1 MQTDVRLF
9 KLTNGEDII
18 AQIIENNSNTY
29 SVNNPL
35 LMKVHTRVTNDGIQE
50 GLHLSRWLQPFCEE
64 KNFTIEKTHV
74 LLSQEVSIGLS
85 KYYEYSLKSFERD
98 EKEILL
104 PVANPRTVKELKGPE
119 PTNNELEEIL
129 KEEEQEFLDLES
141 PSKVY
146 H

>member
-1 MQTDVRLF
+1 MHTDVRLF

-18 AQIIENNSNTY
+18 AQIVEKSNDTY

-35 LMKVHTRVTNDGIQE
+35 LMKVHTKVTNEGIQE
-50 GLHLSRWLQPFCEE
+50 GLHLSRWLQPFCDTKIFE
-64 KNFTIEKTHV
+64 IEKTHV

-85 KYYEYSLKSFERD
+85 RYYEYSLKSFERD
-98 EKEILL
+98 EKEIQL

-129 KEEEQEFLDLES
+129 KEEEEEFLSLES

>member
-1 MQTDVRLF
+1 MHTDVRLF

-18 AQIIENNSNTY
+18 AQITENNSNTY

-85 KYYEYSLKSFERD
+85 RYYEYSLKSFERD
-98 EKEILL
+98 EKEIQL
-104 PVANPRTVKELKGPE
+104 PVANHRTVKELKGPE